1 MSVVAASAGAPPGA
15 VPLSVPYSARHRRM
29 ALAALAAYVAL
40 LLAIAPFARLHGPTL
55 PQIVAVFTTGII
67 VSDLAT
73 AFLLLRQLSTTPA
86 WSVLLIGCAYL
97 YSAPMGVAHLLTFP
111 GALLEGRPVIG
122 HTQLAHYVFN
132 TWRLGYGLPILA
144 AAWIGD
150 QALISPRRRGLARLT
165 PLAVVAGAVLIV
177 ALLTWFEPHLDPL
190 IDGDN
195 DFTGLAMVTGS
206 TGVAA
211 SVLACAWLWI
221 RLSRRG
227 LFHLWLTLAMTTF
240 CGDILLST
248 LGGSRFSIGWFAG
261 RASGFVSA
269 CTLFLF
275 FLVQS
280 AAQQKQA
287 AETAAVLRE
296 RTDRLQAEII
306 RRAEAEERF
315 AQAQKLEAMGQLTG
329 GIAHDFNNLL
339 AAVIGYLQLLQR
351 RTQLDDRAAQ
361 WVANALDAA
370 ERGIKL
376 TGQLLVFARSQRLEL
391 EPVDVTALLEGAREI
406 LLRPLGPNIAARFDL
421 AAAPGRVL
429 AESNQLELAV
439 LNLVLNARDAMPE
452 GGSLTISTR
461 DTTVRDDPE
470 LAPGDYIE
478 LTVKDTGVGMEPEVL
493 QRAFDPFFSTKGV
506 GQGTGL
512 GLSQVFGFTRRIGGT
527 VRMESRPG
535 EGAAVHIYLRRV
547 EELAP
552 EADLPAKVLA
562 RPVLSGPVLVVDDD
576 ANVRE
581 VMAGLLEDL
590 GFETL
595 SAADGPAGL
604 GVIRR
609 TPPALLIADFA
620 MPGMNGAQLA
630 QEARILAPGMPVVF
644 VTGYADTDAI
654 EEAAG
659 KAAIILR
666 KPFQPN
672 DLLAA
677 MTRALNP

>member
-1 MSVVAASAGAPPGA
+1 MSDAAAPAPAPPRA
-15 VPLSVPYSARHRRM
+15 VPLSVPYSARQRRT
-29 ALAALAAYVAL
+29 ALLALAAYVAL
-40 LLAIAPFARLHGPTL
+40 LLAIAPFARLHGPVM

-67 VSDLAT
+67 VCDLAT

-122 HTQLAHYVFN
+122 HSQLAHYVFN
-132 TWRLGYGLPILA
+132 TWRFGYSLPILI

-150 QALISPRRRGLARLT
+150 QALISPRRRRGLERLA
-165 PLAVVAGAVLIV
+165 PLAVVAGAVLTV
-177 ALLTWFEPHLDPL
+177 ALLAWLEPFLPPL

-195 DFTGLAMVTGS
+195 RFTGLAMILGWA
-206 TGVAA
+206 GVAA
-211 SVLACAWLWI
+211 SVLVCAWLWI

-227 LFHLWLTLAMTTF
+227 LFHLWLTLAMTAY

-261 RASGFVSA
+261 RASGLVSG

-287 AETAAVLRE
+287 AETARVLRE
-296 RTDRLQAEII
+296 RTDSLQAEII
-306 RRAEAEERF
+306 RRSEAEERF

-339 AAVIGYLQLLQR
+339 AAVIGYLQLLR
-351 RTQLDDRAAQ
+351 NRTALDDRAAK

-370 ERGIKL
+370 ERGTRL

-391 EPVDVTALLEGAREI
+391 QPVDVTDLLEGAREI

-421 AAAPGRVL
+421 AAAPGRVV
-429 AESNQLELAV
+429 AEANQLELAV

-461 DTTVRDDPE
+461 DVAVLGDPE
-470 LAPGDYIE
+470 LEPGDYIE
-478 LTVKDTGVGMEPEVL
+478 LTVRDTGMGMEPEVL
-493 QRAFDPFFSTKGV
+493 KRAFDPFFSTKGV
-506 GQGTGL
+506 GKGTGL
-512 GLSQVFGFTRRIGGT
+512 GLSQVFGFARRVGGT

-535 EGAAVHIYLRRV
+535 EGAAVHVFLRRV
-547 EELAP
+547 EEPAT
-552 EADLPAKVLA
+552 EAEPPKTIPA
-562 RPVLSGPVLVVDDD
+562 RPVLTGPVLVVDDD

-595 SAADGPAGL
+595 CAADGPAGL
-604 GVIRR
+604 GIIRR

-672 DLLAA
+672 ELLAA
-677 MTRALNP
+677 MARALG

>member
-1 MSVVAASAGAPPGA
+1 MSDAAAPAGAPPRA
-15 VPLSVPYSARHRRM
+15 VPLSVPYSPGQRRM
-29 ALAALAAYVAL
+29 ALLALAAYVAL
-40 LLAIAPFARLHGPTL
+40 LLAIAPFAHLHGPAM

-86 WSVLLIGCAYL
+86 WSLLLIGCAYL

-111 GALLEGRPVIG
+111 GALLPDRPVVG
-122 HTQLAHYVFN
+122 HDQLAHYVFN
-132 TWRLGYGLPILA
+132 IWRFGYGLPILI

-150 QALISPRRRGLARLT
+150 QALISPPRRGWIRLT
-165 PLAVVAGAVLIV
+165 PVAVVVGAALSVSLLAWIEPFLPPLIV
-177 ALLTWFEPHLDPL
+177 K
-190 IDGDN
+190 DN
-195 DFTGLAMVTGS
+195 SFTGLAMVDGWA
-206 TGVAA
+206 GVAA
-211 SVLACAWLWI
+211 SVLLCAWLWI
-221 RLSRRG
+221 RLGRRG
-227 LFHLWLTLAMTTF
+227 LFHLWLALAMTTF

-287 AETAAVLRE
+287 VQTAQALRE
-296 RTDRLQAEII
+296 RTESLQAEII
-306 RRAEAEERF
+306 RRSEAEDRF
-315 AQAQKLEAMGQLTG
+315 AQAQKLEAIGQLTG

-339 AAVIGYLQLLQR
+339 AAVIGYLQLLRR
-351 RTQLDDRAAQ
+351 RTELDERAAQ
-361 WVANALDAA
+361 WVSNALDAA
-370 ERGIKL
+370 ERGTKL
-376 TGQLLVFARSQRLEL
+376 TGQLLVFARTQRLEL
-391 EPVDVTALLEGAREI
+391 QPVDVTALLEGAREI
-406 LLRPLGPNIAARFDL
+406 LLRPLGPNIAASFDL
-421 AAAPGRVL
+421 AAAPGRVI

-461 DTTVRDDPE
+461 DVTVGDDPE
-470 LAPGDYIE
+470 LEPGDYIE
-478 LTVKDTGVGMEPEVL
+478 LSVTDTGEGMEPEVL
-493 QRAFDPFFSTKGV
+493 KRAFDPFFSTKGV
-506 GQGTGL
+506 GKGTGL

-535 EGAAVHIYLRRV
+535 QGAAVHLYLRRV
-547 EELAP
+547 DEPAPQTELP
-552 EADLPAKVLA
+552 QKTVA
-562 RPVLSGPVLVVDDD
+562 RPVLTGPVLVVDDD

-581 VMAGLLEDL
+581 VMVGLLDDL
-590 GFETL
+590 GFKTL
-595 SAADGPAGL
+595 NAADGPAGL
-604 GVIRR
+604 DVIRR
-609 TPPALLIADFA
+609 ARPALLIADFA

-630 QEARILAPGMPVVF
+630 QAARALAPGMPVVF
-644 VTGYADTDAI
+644 VTGYADTDTI

-666 KPFQPN
+666 KPFQPD

-677 MTRALNP
+677 MARALGA